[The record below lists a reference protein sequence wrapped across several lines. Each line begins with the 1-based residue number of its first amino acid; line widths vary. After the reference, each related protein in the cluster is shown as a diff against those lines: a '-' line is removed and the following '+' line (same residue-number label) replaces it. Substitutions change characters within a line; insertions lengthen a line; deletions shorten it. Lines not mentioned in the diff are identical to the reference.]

1 MRKEGRP
8 EAVFIKRIL
17 KKPKKIEL
25 CNRDSEIPKKKLAYS
40 TKQILKVCPFGRFC
54 NSNFIF
60 PMIAFLH
67 RLQRVRAA
75 LV

>member
-8 EAVFIKRIL
+8 EAVFLKRIKKKL
-17 KKPKKIEL
+17 KKKIEL

-40 TKQILKVCPFGRFC
+40 TQQILKVCPFGRFC
-54 NSNFIF
+54 HSNFIF

-67 RLQRVRAA
+67 RLRAA